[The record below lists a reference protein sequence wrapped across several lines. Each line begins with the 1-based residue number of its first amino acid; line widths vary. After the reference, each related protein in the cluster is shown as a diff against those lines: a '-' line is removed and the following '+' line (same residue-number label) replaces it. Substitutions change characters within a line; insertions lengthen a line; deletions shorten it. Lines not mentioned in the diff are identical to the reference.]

1 MLIGF
6 VVSFAIVSMVMLG
19 YLAYLKIF
27 QPLLSITLDLHQ
39 ATIEHQ
45 VVSHL
50 EEITNKQGLS
60 EYYNLMLDNNILE
73 SDYLE
78 QLQQRLITAK
88 TLSIKQS
95 NYAAI
100 SLLNNIENQKK
111 HIKYH

>member
-1 MLIGF
+1 MLISAVVGF
-6 VVSFAIVSMVMLG
+6 TVISLTVLG
-19 YLAYLKIF
+19 YIVYLKVF

-39 ATIEHQ
+39 ATLEHHIFA
-45 VVSHL
+45 HL

-60 EYYNLMLDNNILE
+60 EYYNLMLDNNMLE

-78 QLQQRLITAK
+78 QLQQRL
-88 TLSIKQS
+88 TLPKKLNIMQS
-95 NYAAI
+95 NHAAI